1 MEDHRVPLITESYSR
16 WSSNPRQ
23 VSCRQWSEM
32 QKVKTFTLAAFWGP
46 KNLRQ
51 KCVIR
56 DKFNAIKSAWFAT
69 NWILKR
75 LKKHYLCSKF
85 KKKPWNYIQS
95 AKYLQFMNIYTQNC
109 VIRDKVIFL
118 HHHLSRSPSEFLHQL
133 GLFYTS
139 SASTASTFL
148 HLCVQCTFTFIHWY
162 YVSPGCTFFDII
174 SHTRACDCY
183 VSLSII

>member
-1 MEDHRVPLITESYSR
+1 MPHDLTRCPETSPDVLTHQMYCHTRTR
-16 WSSNPRQ
+16 R
-23 VSCRQWSEM
+23 RSEM

-95 AKYLQFMNIYTQNC
+95 AKYLQFMNIIKCTIIRCLVFSDSANIYTQNC

-139 SASTASTFL
+139 SVSTVSTFCL
-148 HLCVQCTFTFIHWY
+148 YPVLVVLVSAVDVSVHRLCFQ
-162 YVSPGCTFFDII
+162 
-174 SHTRACDCY
+174 
-183 VSLSII
+183 

>member
-1 MEDHRVPLITESYSR
+1 MKRTVTFGLVRYF
-16 WSSNPRQ
+16 N
-23 VSCRQWSEM
+23 VFKYAEM

-69 NWILKR
+69 NWILKM

-85 KKKPWNYIQS
+85 KKNPWNYIQS
-95 AKYLQFMNIYTQNC
+95 AKNLHFMNIYTQNC

-139 SASTASTFL
+139 SVSTVSTFL
-148 HLCVQCTFTFIHWY
+148 HLCKYAHQF
-162 YVSPGCTFFDII
+162 
-174 SHTRACDCY
+174 
-183 VSLSII
+183 SLRWRSLRVVK

>member
-1 MEDHRVPLITESYSR
+1 
-16 WSSNPRQ
+16 
-23 VSCRQWSEM
+23 M
-32 QKVKTFTLAAFWGP
+32 QKVKTFTPAAFWGP

-95 AKYLQFMNIYTQNC
+95 AKNLQFMNIYTQNC

-139 SASTASTFL
+139 SVSTVSTFL
-148 HLCVQCTFTFIHWY
+148 HLCSAIPNWNLASTDIKLGNLISGLLLQHHWY
-162 YVSPGCTFFDII
+162 IYITI
-174 SHTRACDCY
+174 ACKID
-183 VSLSII
+183 

>member
-1 MEDHRVPLITESYSR
+1 MSL
-16 WSSNPRQ
+16 SSLFLTMCH
-23 VSCRQWSEM
+23 SKAEM

-69 NWILKR
+69 NWILKM

-85 KKKPWNYIQS
+85 KKKPWNNIQS
-95 AKYLQFMNIYTQNC
+95 AKNLQFMNIYTQNC

-139 SASTASTFL
+139 SVSTVSTFL
-148 HLCVQCTFTFIHWY
+148 HLCFYPWY
-162 YVSPGCTFFDII
+162 IASLDSPSKF
-174 SHTRACDCY
+174 SPSTRGFMTASITAWDTACRDCFG
-183 VSLSII
+183 VAIK

>member
-1 MEDHRVPLITESYSR
+1 
-16 WSSNPRQ
+16 
-23 VSCRQWSEM
+23 M

-69 NWILKR
+69 NWILKM

-95 AKYLQFMNIYTQNC
+95 AKNLQFMNIYTQNC

-139 SASTASTFL
+139 SVSTVSTFL
-148 HLCVQCTFTFIHWY
+148 HLWLLGYEVYFMYDFVH
-162 YVSPGCTFFDII
+162 V
-174 SHTRACDCY
+174 TR
-183 VSLSII
+183 

>member
-1 MEDHRVPLITESYSR
+1 
-16 WSSNPRQ
+16 
-23 VSCRQWSEM
+23 M

-95 AKYLQFMNIYTQNC
+95 AKYLQFMNIIKCTIIRCLVFSDSANIYTQNC

-139 SASTASTFL
+139 SVSTVSTFL
-148 HLCVQCTFTFIHWY
+148 HLWVKMSYEYRYGHKGAKTFY
-162 YVSPGCTFFDII
+162 YI
-174 SHTRACDCY
+174 
-183 VSLSII
+183 LE